1 MPGPPLDLTV
11 LKATDTAVKLRWLE
25 PKLANG
31 ILQGYQINL
40 YDIAQGVNETRK
52 VADTTQPRT
61 EHTVDQLKPYT
72 WYQAFVQAYSRK
84 FTGEPS
90 QTVKFRS
97 DVSGPSPPQV
107 INVTCFSQDSIH
119 IQWQRPEDF
128 YNQIDYY
135 YVRYKAQD
143 SSWDSYTS
151 SGKKE
156 DETILSANKDN
167 LLNELL
173 ITNLTADELYE
184 LKVLAGTRSI
194 HDPSFVYRS
203 EPSQT
208 YRVVLKSKCE
218 SK

>member
-1 MPGPPLDLTV
+1 MTV
-11 LKATDTAVKLRWLE
+11 LKATDTTVKLRWSE
-25 PKLANG
+25 PKNPNG
-31 ILQGYQINL
+31 ILQGYQINI
-40 YDIAQGVNETRK
+40 YDIAQNFNETRK
-52 VADTTQPRT
+52 LSDPQSRI
-61 EHTVDQLKPYT
+61 EHTIGELKPFT
-72 WYQAFVQAYSRK
+72 WYLIFVQAYSRK

-119 IQWQRPEDF
+119 IQLERPEDY

-143 SSWDSYTS
+143 SGWDSYTS
-151 SGKKE
+151 LGKKE
-156 DETILSANKDN
+156 DETILSANKEN
-167 LLNELL
+167 MLNELL

-184 LKVLAGTRSI
+184 LKVFAGTRSI
-194 HDPSFVYRS
+194 HDPSYVYRS

-208 YRVVLKSKCE
+208 YRVVLKNNCE